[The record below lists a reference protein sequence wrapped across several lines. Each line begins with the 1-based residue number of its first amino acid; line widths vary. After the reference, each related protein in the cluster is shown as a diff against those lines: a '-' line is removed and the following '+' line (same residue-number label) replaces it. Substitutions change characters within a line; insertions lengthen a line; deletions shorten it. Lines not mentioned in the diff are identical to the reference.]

1 MGAKLHVKC
10 TLIASLQTFRS
21 TVSGRCDKFCS
32 LLNRIYRNLARK
44 RLALIIQI
52 FKLLTLDSNDM
63 LDLDAVG
70 EVEIADLKC
79 GVRGAAGD
87 AVELAELPIVAV
99 HHQPQVEAESQ
110 AEAPHRLCTN
120 RQCFSP
126 NLKNNDN
133 ISCLTFFIKTK
144 IVGGV
149 NRIEQ
154 KWSRKYKKTL

>member
-10 TLIASLQTFRS
+10 NLIASLQTFRS
-21 TVSGRCDKFCS
+21 TVSGRCDMFCS

-52 FKLLTLDSNDM
+52 LKLLTLDSNDM

-70 EVEIADLKC
+70 EVEVADFKC
-79 GVRGAAGD
+79 GVGGAAGD

-133 ISCLTFFIKTK
+133 ISCLTF
-144 IVGGV
+144 
-149 NRIEQ
+149 
-154 KWSRKYKKTL
+154 L